1 MRRWTVRIADLAGPG
16 SAADLLDRA
25 PVAVAARLLRIAQA
39 AADAGPLA
47 LGGGYVEAMHGDMA
61 GWFEIRCT
69 GPGREQYRLFALLEA
84 TPAGSAIVLIA
95 GLRKPHRSRFAPADY
110 ARVRRLG
117 DLHRCRQGERG
128 RPPPER

>member
-1 MRRWTVRIADLAGPG
+1 MTRWVIRIAGLTGPG

-25 PVAVAARLLRIAQA
+25 PPQVAARLLRIAEA
-39 AADAGPLA
+39 AATTGPLA
-47 LGGGYVEAMHGDMA
+47 LGGGYLEAMHGDMT

-84 TPAGSAIVLIA
+84 GPAVSAIVLVA
-95 GLRKPHRSRFAPADY
+95 GLRKPHRSRFTASDY

-117 DLHRCRQGERG
+117 DRHRRRTGA
-128 RPPPER
+128 